1 LVARESM
8 APPRRVRKMRTMAPA
23 VKKRERSAKI
33 GPEKW
38 VRKGWEGLD
47 LVNLSYEQP

>member
-1 LVARESM
+1 M

-33 GPEKW
+33 GPEEW
-38 VRKGWEGLD
+38 VRNGGNELD
-47 LVNLSYEQP
+47 FVDLSYEQP